1 MKPSSPRGGNKI
13 VFSRAN
19 MGENLGE
26 NSNAGFL
33 SVFCL
38 HKSSNN
44 KEIFASLLFSRS
56 YITHSF
62 LLLSPPKK
70 KGEGVSL
77 SIFRKH
83 LSPVFCGT
91 AAVAMEASD
100 FFLPRRC
107 SAVYGKRQ
115 AAVRRFFK
123 KKKNG
128 GGKRISGFPI
138 QLPPNFASVM
148 HLTFSHFFLGPK
160 KGFYKKFWV
169 LELDPSAKNIIG
181 TRVLYFPIIN
191 PGEKISHFL
200 FQTPKTR
207 EFHTPIPKKVFS
219 SSSRFELWIPPPFSC
234 PFFTGEEETSSSQP
248 FRGKSGDV
256 ILSGVRVFFF
266 SFFFCWKG
274 RKTIELLEGC
284 RQDASSPGIQIATS
298 WDLAGKKNFR
308 HAFYGYKDMFL
319 ISLQKKCQTIIC
331 KLVSTMKWKTYMIML
346 VIFWWFL

>member
-1 MKPSSPRGGNKI
+1 
-13 VFSRAN
+13 

-26 NSNAGFL
+26 NSNAWVFVRILSTQEFEQQRYLCEFVVFQVIHHPLLPPSIPTKKERGRSISIHFSKASIPCFL
-33 SVFCL
+33 WD
-38 HKSSNN
+38 
-44 KEIFASLLFSRS
+44 R
-56 YITHSF
+56 
-62 LLLSPPKK
+62 
-70 KGEGVSL
+70 
-77 SIFRKH
+77 
-83 LSPVFCGT
+83 CGG
-91 AAVAMEASD
+91 D
-100 FFLPRRC
+100 GGIRFFLPRRC

-207 EFHTPIPKKVFS
+207 EFHTPITKKVFS